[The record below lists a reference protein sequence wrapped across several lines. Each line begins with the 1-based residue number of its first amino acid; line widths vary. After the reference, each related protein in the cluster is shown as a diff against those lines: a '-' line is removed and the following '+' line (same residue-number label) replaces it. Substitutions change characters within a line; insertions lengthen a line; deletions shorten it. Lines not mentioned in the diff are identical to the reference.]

1 MTAPPPSIDRHLP
14 RQGLGRSD
22 GLAPPGVPV
31 VPGVPVDARVLWSRV
46 EETREHARQLRSVVI
61 TGAAKQASSR
71 WECLEALQAYADHL
85 AAHHRPLPYQLRD
98 ELRLLHLTCASDGT
112 C

>member
-14 RQGLGRSD
+14 RQDLGRSD
-22 GLAPPGVPV
+22 GLTPPGVPGF
-31 VPGVPVDARVLWSRV
+31 PDDARVLWSRV
-46 EETREHARQLRSVVI
+46 EEAREHARQLRSVVI

-71 WECLEALQAYADHL
+71 WEYLEALQAYADHL
-85 AAHHRPLPYQLRD
+85 AAHHRPLPYRLRD